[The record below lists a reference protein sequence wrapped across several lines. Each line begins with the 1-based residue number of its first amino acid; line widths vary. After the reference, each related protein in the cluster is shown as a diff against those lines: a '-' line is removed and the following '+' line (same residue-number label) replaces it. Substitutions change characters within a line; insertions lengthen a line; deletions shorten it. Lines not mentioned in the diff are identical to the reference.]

1 MRRGFQSACTEI
13 LEILMKVVVVM
24 PIPMTV
30 TPHLTAR
37 ASILTLVMLRTRLSL
52 CVRARMTLEMM
63 VLRMKSTS
71 HSFSLTRGRTRMQ
84 MAGKTATCLAAAA
97 ITVHKSQ
104 GMSLAFFQALF
115 GESELA
121 LGCTYVQLSRATA
134 LVGLV
139 LRDVMTLKRLIGLS
153 RSDRADQRCAF
164 DLKCD
169 AGAIASLKAARA
181 VSGPG
186 SADEIALD
194 AAITAAE
201 GELEQARATL
211 KSRLDAKSQAA
222 AAKAAGS
229 RKKPRLAAGA
239 AAAGAAQ

>member
-1 MRRGFQSACTEI
+1 
-13 LEILMKVVVVM
+13 
-24 PIPMTV
+24 
-30 TPHLTAR
+30 
-37 ASILTLVMLRTRLSL
+37 
-52 CVRARMTLEMM
+52 
-63 VLRMKSTS
+63 
-71 HSFSLTRGRTRMQ
+71 
-84 MAGKTATCLAAAA
+84 
-97 ITVHKSQ
+97 
-104 GMSLAFFQALF
+104 MSLAFFQALF

>member
-1 MRRGFQSACTEI
+1 MSSVKYLGAAFDAA
-13 LEILMKVVVVM
+13 
-24 PIPMTV
+24 IP
-30 TPHLTAR
+30 
-37 ASILTLVMLRTRLSL
+37 
-52 CVRARMTLEMM
+52 
-63 VLRMKSTS
+63 
-71 HSFSLTRGRTRMQ
+71 HSFRIPVLNRPGDLEHPGVSRTQ
-84 MAGKTATCLAAAA
+84 LPLIAAAA

-104 GMSLAFFQALF
+104 GMSLEFFQALF

-139 LRDVMTLKRLIGLS
+139 LRDMMTLKRLIGLS

-181 VSGPG
+181 VSAPG
-186 SADEIALD
+186 SADEIALNV
-194 AAITAAE
+194 AITAAE

-222 AAKAAGS
+222 AAKAAAGS
-229 RKKPRLAAGA
+229 RKKPRLAVGA